1 MPNSAKMSDNCMFC
15 QIGRM
20 SWLQFKARKYRYY
33 YVFVNYIG
41 TFIPSLTQSME
52 TRAIFAE
59 RFKSARLM
67 KGFSLQDLADA
78 LGMKLSR
85 QALHRYEKGEV
96 IPDGEKINLLSKALS
111 VSPDYFFRT
120 TKVELSE
127 IEYRKLS
134 QLPQKEVSIIKEKT
148 KEYLSR
154 YLELEEILGLP
165 NEFENHLNGFGTVT
179 TYEQVNKAAEIL
191 REKWNLGN
199 GAMFN
204 VVEILEDKN
213 IKVVKL
219 DVDENFDG
227 LQTYVNNTIP
237 VVAYNVKKANKPDRI
252 RLTLLHEL
260 AHLLLTF
267 GDISLKQKETL
278 CFQFAGAML
287 LPEKTIKSELGVH
300 RNKLSTM
307 ELGNIKKQYGISMQ
321 AIVMRARDCNIIND
335 HYTKQFFF
343 FIKQMNWKVDEPVEY
358 TGAEESN
365 RFEQLLF
372 RALIED
378 QISMSKAASLSNQS
392 LAEFKKE
399 HQGMF

>member
-1 MPNSAKMSDNCMFC
+1 M
-15 QIGRM
+15 
-20 SWLQFKARKYRYY
+20 KA
-33 YVFVNYIG
+33 V
-41 TFIPSLTQSME
+41 
-52 TRAIFAE
+52 FAE

-78 LGMKLSR
+78 LDYKLSR

-96 IPDGEKINLLSKALS
+96 IPDTEKINQLSKVLH

-127 IEYRKLS
+127 FEYRKLTKM
-134 QLPQKEVSIIKEKT
+134 PQKEASIIKEKT

-154 YLELEEILGLP
+154 FLELEEILGLAY
-165 NEFENHLNGFGTVT
+165 EFNNPLEDFEIVT
-179 TYEQVNKAAEIL
+179 SYEQVNRAAELL
-191 REKWNLGN
+191 RKKWELGQ
-199 GAMFN
+199 GPIFN
-204 VVEILEDKN
+204 IVELLEDKN

-219 DVDENFDG
+219 DVDDSFDG
-227 LQTYVNNTIP
+227 LQTLVNGKIP
-237 VVAYNVKKANKPDRI
+237 VIAYNINKTNKLDRI
-252 RLTLLHEL
+252 RFTLLHEL

-267 GDISLKQKETL
+267 GNVTERQKETL
-278 CFQFAGAML
+278 CHQFAGAML
-287 LPEKTIKSELGVH
+287 LPEQTIKAELGEH
-300 RNKLSTM
+300 RNKLSPL

-321 AIVMRARDCNIIND
+321 AIVMRAKECNIIND

-343 FIKQMNWKVDEPVEY
+343 LIKQLNWKVDEPFDYQGV
-358 TGAEESN
+358 EESN

-378 QISMSKAASLSNQS
+378 QISMPKAASLSNQT

-399 HQGMF
+399 HQLMF

>member
-1 MPNSAKMSDNCMFC
+1 
-15 QIGRM
+15 
-20 SWLQFKARKYRYY
+20 
-33 YVFVNYIG
+33 
-41 TFIPSLTQSME
+41 ME
-52 TRAIFAE
+52 LRAIFAE

-67 KGFSLQDLADA
+67 KGFSLQDLAEA
-78 LGMKLSR
+78 IEMQLSR

-96 IPDGEKINLLSKALS
+96 MPDAERIQLLSKALG
-111 VSPDYFFRT
+111 VSPDFFFRT
-120 TKVELSE
+120 TQIELGE
-127 IEYRKLS
+127 IEYRKLDKM
-134 QLPQKEVSIIKEKT
+134 PAKEASIIKEKT

-154 YLELEEILGLP
+154 YLELEEILGLSSAFHNP
-165 NEFENHLNGFGTVT
+165 LQGFGTIT
-179 TYEQVNKAAEIL
+179 SYAQVNSAAERL
-191 REKWNLGN
+191 RDKWNLGN
-199 GAMFN
+199 GAIFN

-219 DVDENFDG
+219 DVDEDFDG
-227 LQTYVNNTIP
+227 LQTFVNGSIP

-267 GDISLKQKETL
+267 GDISVKQKETL

-287 LPEKTIKSELGVH
+287 LPEETIIAELGAH
-300 RNKLSTM
+300 RNKLSTL

-321 AIVMRARDCNIIND
+321 AIVMRARDCGIIND

-358 TGAEESN
+358 QGVEESN

-392 LAEFKKE
+392 LAEFKKG
-399 HQGMF
+399 HQPMF